1 MTSIINNCANI
12 TTPLNISVSKQSG
25 KCDSK
30 CDYSFKY
37 QSSSCVTTNK
47 GTYISVAYDSTTDQP
62 VTYNSHKYN
71 VTEIRIYSP
80 SIHTY
85 NNSPAAAEIIII
97 HTPVSGGNN
106 LIVSVPVKIEASS
119 SKGSTVVNNII
130 MGTVSKAPN
139 LNESATLNDINTFTL
154 NDIVPKNKP
163 FFSYSGQEPFNTC
176 SSVVDFVV
184 FAPLSSDISINS
196 AVLNK
201 LREIIKNSGIVAKEP
216 DNNTPLF
223 VNERG
228 SNTTNANANEDIYI
242 DCQPVSQSEDTKD
255 VVINTSYDPSPI
267 DVKDIFNNIWFQV
280 IAGSIGFF
288 LLLCVLSAL
297 FSSFGKKS
305 SSGTNMASNSVSKI
319 SSFVNK

>member
-1 MTSIINNCANI
+1 MTSIINNCANA
-12 TTPLNISVSKQSG
+12 TTPLNISLSKQSG

-62 VTYNSHKYN
+62 VTYNSRKYN

-85 NNSPAAAEIIII
+85 NNYQAAAEIIII
-97 HTPVSGGNN
+97 HTPVSGGNK
-106 LIVSVPVKIEASS
+106 LIVSVPVKIEAST
-119 SKGSTVVNNII
+119 SKGSTVVKNII
-130 MGTVSKAPN
+130 MGTVTKAPN
-139 LNESATLNDINTFTL
+139 LNESATLNDIRTFTL
-154 NDIVPKNKP
+154 NDIVPKKP
-163 FFSYSGQEPFNTC
+163 FFSYSGQEPFDTC

-184 FAPLSSDISINS
+184 FAPVLSDISINP

-201 LREIIKNSGIVAKEP
+201 LREIIKNSGIVAKEA

-228 SNTTNANANEDIYI
+228 ANTGNSNVNEDIYI
-242 DCQPVSQSEDTKD
+242 DCQPVSQSEDTTD
-255 VVINTSYDPSPI
+255 VVVNTSYDPSPI
-267 DVKDIFNNIWFQV
+267 DVNDIFNNTWFQV

-288 LLLCVLSAL
+288 LLLCILSAI

-305 SSGTNMASNSVSKI
+305 SSGTNIASNSVSKI

>member
-1 MTSIINNCANI
+1 MTSIINNCANA
-12 TTPLNISVSKQSG
+12 TTPLNISLSKQSG

-47 GTYISVAYDSTTDQP
+47 GTYISVAYDATSGQP
-62 VTYNSHKYN
+62 VTYNSRKYN

-80 SIHTY
+80 SIHKY
-85 NNSPAAAEIIII
+85 NNYPAAGEIIII
-97 HTPVSGGNN
+97 HTPVSGGNK
-106 LIVSVPVKIEASS
+106 LFVSVPIKIEEST
-119 SKGSTVVNNII
+119 SKGSTVVKNII
-130 MGTVSKAPN
+130 MGTVTKAPN
-139 LNESATLNDINTFTL
+139 LNESATLNDIRTFTL
-154 NDIVPKNKP
+154 NDIVPKKP
-163 FFSYSGQEPFNTC
+163 FFSYSGQEPFDTC

-184 FAPLSSDISINS
+184 FAPVLSDISINPV
-196 AVLNK
+196 VLNK
-201 LREIIKNSGIVAKEP
+201 LRSIIKNSGIVAKEA

-228 SNTTNANANEDIYI
+228 ANSGNVNEDIYI

-255 VVINTSYDPSPI
+255 VVVNTSYDPSPI
-267 DVKDIFNNIWFQV
+267 DAKDIINNTWFQV

-305 SSGTNMASNSVSKI
+305 SSGTAVGSNSVSKI
-319 SSFVNK
+319 SSMFNK

>member
-1 MTSIINNCANI
+1 MTSIINNCANT
-12 TTPLNISVSKQSG
+12 TTPLNISLSKQSG

-47 GTYISVAYDSTTDQP
+47 DTYISVAYDSASDSP
-62 VTYNSHKYN
+62 VTYNSRKYN

-80 SIHTY
+80 SIHKY
-85 NNSPAAAEIIII
+85 NNYPAAAEIIII
-97 HTPVSGGNN
+97 HTPVSGGNK
-106 LIVSVPVKIEASS
+106 LVVSVPVKIEAST

-130 MGTVSKAPN
+130 MGTVTKAPN
-139 LNESATLNDINTFTL
+139 LNESATLNDIRTFTL
-154 NDIVPKNKP
+154 NDIVPKNKS

-176 SSVVDFVV
+176 SSIVDFVV
-184 FAPLSSDISINS
+184 FAPLSSDISITS

-216 DNNTPLF
+216 DNNTQLF

-228 SNTTNANANEDIYI
+228 SNSTNVNEDIYI

-255 VVINTSYDPSPI
+255 VVVNTSYDPSPI
-267 DVKDIFNNIWFQV
+267 DAKDIFNNTWFQV

-305 SSGTNMASNSVSKI
+305 SSVTNGGSNSVSKI
-319 SSFVNK
+319 SSLFNK